1 VVPFRVLIIGA
12 SAGVQQASQRPKY
25 LILAFNSGLTRT
37 DAAAARLA
45 RNGDLA
51 VSGYATLASLKV
63 AGNHLLALHLRSQH
77 FCRPTHQPQI
87 NWPVQEWMT
96 ASFSGVTVHVVF
108 QLARGNA

>member
-1 VVPFRVLIIGA
+1 M
-12 SAGVQQASQRPKY
+12 
-25 LILAFNSGLTRT
+25 GLQKTTRT

-45 RNGDLA
+45 RNGGLT
-51 VSGYATLASLKV
+51 VSAGYATLASLKI
-63 AGNHLLALHLRSQH
+63 AGNHLLALHLRSQN

-87 NWPVQEWMT
+87 NGPVQEWMT

>member
-1 VVPFRVLIIGA
+1 V
-12 SAGVQQASQRPKY
+12 
-25 LILAFNSGLTRT
+25 GLQKTTRT

-45 RNGDLA
+45 RNGGLT
-51 VSGYATLASLKV
+51 VSAGYATLASLKI
-63 AGNHLLALHLRSQH
+63 AGNHHLALHLRSQN

-87 NWPVQEWMT
+87 NGPVQEWMT